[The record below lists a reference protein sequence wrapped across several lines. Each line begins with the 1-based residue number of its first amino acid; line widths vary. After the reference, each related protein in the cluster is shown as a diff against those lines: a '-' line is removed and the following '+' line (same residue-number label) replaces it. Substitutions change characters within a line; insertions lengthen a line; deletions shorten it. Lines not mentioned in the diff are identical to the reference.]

1 MSDPRRMLVF
11 LYDSLCSPPRPIS
24 RFGDLLVHILPDE
37 GVSGHAGGT
46 ADVGRVR
53 RGKDGWQRM
62 LQYVGRN
69 VTC

>member
-1 MSDPRRMLVF
+1 MLVF

-53 RGKDGWQRM
+53 RGKEGW
-62 LQYVGRN
+62 
-69 VTC
+69 